1 MSCLLGG
8 ISALF
13 LVIGVVS
20 ALVYN
25 LLFGLVMIVVGLFLI
40 FLGKILEN
48 SKERNRLLRQIAEKA
63 DDKD

>member
-40 FLGKILEN
+40 FLGKMLEN